1 MKFKLTVSSLFFASI
16 LLLTSCEKEFD
27 KTKVEEF
34 SKTGIVMS
42 AQNEVPANSS
52 TATGS
57 LNVSYS
63 RANRVLY
70 YNFTWTGLTGNVTN
84 MHIHGQAPIGFTAGV
99 FQGFSG
105 FPTTPSGSFKGSLL
119 IDNVTIKEENLLN
132 GLYYVNIHTA
142 ANPGGEIKGQITFNQ

>member
-1 MKFKLTVSSLFFASI
+1 MKFRLTASSLFFASI
-16 LLLTSCEKEFD
+16 LLLTSCEKDFD
-27 KTKVEEF
+27 QTKIEEF

-63 RANRVLY
+63 RANRVLFY
-70 YNFTWTGLTGNVTN
+70 DFTWTGLTGDVTN
-84 MHIHGQAPIGFTAGV
+84 MHIHGQAPTGYTAGV
-99 FQGFSG
+99 FQSFFG
-105 FPTTPSGSFKGSLL
+105 FPKTPSGSFKGSLV

-142 ANPGGEIKGQITFNQ
+142 ANGGGEIKGQITFNK